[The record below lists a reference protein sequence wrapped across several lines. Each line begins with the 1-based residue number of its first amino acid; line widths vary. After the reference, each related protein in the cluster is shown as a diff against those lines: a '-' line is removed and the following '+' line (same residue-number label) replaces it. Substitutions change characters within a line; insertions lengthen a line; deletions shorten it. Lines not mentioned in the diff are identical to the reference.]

1 MLGDVKDRS
10 ALSYNAERMGADGI
24 IYNGF
29 YDNGYNNNQG
39 VFSFVKPNLSPSS
52 NQPARIMWM
61 GPTTGKTTYSK
72 KDLSVVDID
81 PLTKEIRKEVAKRLG
96 LDFRDPKVSESP
108 EYQQAIVDMVNA

>member
-1 MLGDVKDRS
+1 
-10 ALSYNAERMGADGI
+10 MGADGI

-39 VFSFVKPNLSPSS
+39 IFSFVKPNLSPSS
-52 NQPARIMWM
+52 GQPARIMWM
-61 GPTTGKTTYSK
+61 GPTTGKTTYAK

-81 PLTKEIRKEVAKRLG
+81 PLTKGTRKEVAKKLG
-96 LDFRDPKVSESP
+96 LNFRDPKVSESP